1 MGPLEIVLIIVC
13 VAVVLGV
20 IGAAIYRKVKGK
32 PSGCGCGCEGCPHA
46 CHGKTKKKKK
56 LPNKKKLNQPLQ
68 KGGGRPA
75 APRHS
80 FAPPSAVRRV

>member
-1 MGPLEIVLIIVC
+1 MGTLEIVLIIVC

-46 CHGKTKKKKK
+46 CHGKTDKDK
-56 LPNKKKLNQPLQ
+56 
-68 KGGGRPA
+68 
-75 APRHS
+75 
-80 FAPPSAVRRV
+80 

>member
-32 PSGCGCGCEGCPHA
+32 PSGRGCAGEGCPHA
-46 CHGKTKKKKK
+46 CHGKTDKDK
-56 LPNKKKLNQPLQ
+56 
-68 KGGGRPA
+68 
-75 APRHS
+75 
-80 FAPPSAVRRV
+80 